1 MVVLSATDRNLT
13 RMYVIFVVAI
23 ALVAGLLF
31 LLDRALK
38 AVQEGRRRRA
48 AGLRLAAAAA
58 HAEEVARQRRAAADA
73 SGALTSVLPAI
84 QQAERGPRRV
94 E

>member
-1 MVVLSATDRNLT
+1 
-13 RMYVIFVVAI
+13 MYVIFVLVL

>member
-1 MVVLSATDRNLT
+1 VVVLSATDRNLT

-38 AVQEGRRRRA
+38 AVQQGRRRRA
-48 AGLRLAAAAA
+48 AGVRLAAAAA
-58 HAEEVARQRRAAADA
+58 QAEQAARQRRAAADA
-73 SGALTSVLPAI
+73 SAALTTVLPAI
-84 QQAERGPRRV
+84 QQGEQGPRRV
-94 E
+94 P

>member
-1 MVVLSATDRNLT
+1 
-13 RMYVIFVVAI
+13 MYVIFVVVI

-58 HAEEVARQRRAAADA
+58 RAEEVARQRRAAADV

>member
-1 MVVLSATDRNLT
+1 
-13 RMYVIFVVAI
+13 MYVVFAVVI

-48 AGLRLAAAAA
+48 AGVRLAAAAA
-58 HAEEVARQRRAAADA
+58 QAEEVARQRRAAAAA
-73 SGALTSVLPAI
+73 SAALTSVLPAI
-84 QQAERGPRRV
+84 HQDERGPRRV

>member
-1 MVVLSATDRNLT
+1 
-13 RMYVIFVVAI
+13 MYVIFVVVI

>member
-1 MVVLSATDRNLT
+1 
-13 RMYVIFVVAI
+13 MYVIFVVVI

-48 AGLRLAAAAA
+48 AGIRLAAAAA
-58 HAEEVARQRRAAADA
+58 QAEQAARQRRAAADVSA
-73 SGALTSVLPAI
+73 ALTTVLPAI
-84 QQAERGPRRV
+84 QQPERGPRRV
-94 E
+94 D

>member
-1 MVVLSATDRNLT
+1 
-13 RMYVIFVVAI
+13 MYVIFVVVI

-48 AGLRLAAAAA
+48 AGVRLAAAAA
-58 HAEEVARQRRAAADA
+58 QAEEVARQRRAAADA
-73 SGALTSVLPAI
+73 SAALTSVLPAI

>member
-1 MVVLSATDRNLT
+1 VVVLSATDRNLT
-13 RMYVIFVVAI
+13 RMYVIFVVVI

-48 AGLRLAAAAA
+48 AGIRLAAAAA
-58 HAEEVARQRRAAADA
+58 HAEQAARQRRAAADA
-73 SGALTSVLPAI
+73 SAALTTVLPAI
-84 QQAERGPRRV
+84 KQAEGGPRRV
-94 E
+94 A

>member
-1 MVVLSATDRNLT
+1 
-13 RMYVIFVVAI
+13 MYVIFVVVI

-38 AVQEGRRRRA
+38 AVREGRRRRA

-58 HAEEVARQRRAAADA
+58 RAEEVARRRRAAADA